1 MAKWYSE
8 EMELFHKEKKG
19 PLYYVYHWFYTG
31 KAVGWTSDE
40 LRWGYIGIAPYEE
53 VPERYRIESKECEL
67 GLRPKKRKVI
77 EMLDMFKPKNKI
89 GFKIVGCNLK
99 RNEALQIESALRP
112 EGYTSSL
119 DQRIWNEVA
128 GG

>member
-8 EMELFHKEKKG
+8 EMELFHKENRG

-31 KAVGWTSDE
+31 KAVGWNSDE
-40 LRWGYIGIAPYEE
+40 LRWGYIGIAPYEQ

-67 GLRPKKRKVI
+67 GLRPKRRKVI

-89 GFKIVGCNLK
+89 GFKIIGCNLK
-99 RNEALQIESALRP
+99 RNEALQIEAALRP
-112 EGYTSSL
+112 KGHTSSL